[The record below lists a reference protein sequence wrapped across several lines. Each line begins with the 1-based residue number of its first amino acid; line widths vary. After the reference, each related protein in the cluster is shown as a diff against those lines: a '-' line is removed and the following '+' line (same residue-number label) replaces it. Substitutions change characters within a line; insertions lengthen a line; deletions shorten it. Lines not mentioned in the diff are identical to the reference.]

1 MEKLRHLLQWWLE
14 YQIPPFIERN
24 LAPNLL
30 TTRLVPV
37 LVGPRRSGKS
47 TIFFQLITQLRQQYP
62 AENIL
67 YINYEDDRLQPFEGY
82 ELSSL
87 LDVYRQSFRANA
99 AQPIFLFLDEIQNVP
114 NWERTV
120 RRLSE
125 TESGVRIFITGS
137 NSRMLSSD
145 IATALRGRTLSFRI
159 FPLDFRE
166 FLKFKNFAI
175 PEIEALRYSSIKHN
189 LLFLFEEYLHFGGF
203 PEVVLSQSAQEK
215 EAILKEYMHTLFF
228 ADIVQ
233 RYGIRQVKILDTF
246 IKILSRQM
254 AGIFSIG
261 KMVSNLKSIGLKASK
276 STLIEYLGYI
286 EDAFLGK
293 SISIYSYSIKD
304 QLQYPKKFYLLDNGL
319 YRATAFINSGD
330 WGRLLENLVFVHLYH
345 QFDDIFY
352 WKSTNGY
359 EVDFVIPSLFPD
371 KKNFSLIQVCYDIS
385 NERARQR
392 EIRSL
397 VKAAREF
404 DVQSCLIITR
414 DVWDQMQVDEI
425 NIQFLPFIYWALKGP
440 LHRS

>member
-1 MEKLRHLLQWWLE
+1 MEKLRHILQWWLE
-14 YQIPPFIERN
+14 YTIPPFIDRN
-24 LAPNLL
+24 LSPNLL

-62 AENIL
+62 IENIL
-67 YINYEDDRLQPFEGY
+67 YIDYEDDRLQPFEGY

-87 LDVYRQSFRANA
+87 LDVYRQSFRANP
-99 AQPIFLFLDEIQNVP
+99 AQPIFLFLDEVQNVP

-125 TESGVRIFITGS
+125 TESGTRLFITGS

-166 FLKFKNFAI
+166 FLKFKGV
-175 PEIEALRYSSIKHN
+175 EIQEIDRLRYSSAKN
-189 LLFLFEEYLHFGGF
+189 ELLFLFEEFLHFGGF
-203 PEVVLSQSAQEK
+203 PEVVLSESSQEK

-233 RYGIRQVKILDTF
+233 RYSIRQVKILDAF

-254 AGIFSIG
+254 AAMFSMG
-261 KMVSNLKSIGLKASK
+261 KMVSSLKSIGFKASK
-276 STLIEYLGYI
+276 NTLIEYLGYI
-286 EDAFLGK
+286 EDAYLGK
-293 SISIYSYSIKD
+293 SLSIYSYSIKD

-319 YRATAFINSGD
+319 YRATNFIHRGD
-330 WGRLLENLVFVHLYH
+330 WGRLLENLVFIHLYH
-345 QFDDIFY
+345 RFDDLYY
-352 WKSTNGY
+352 WKSSNGY
-359 EVDFVIPSLFPD
+359 EVDFVVPSLFD
-371 KKNFSLIQVCYDIS
+371 AKDNFSLVQVCYDLS
-385 NERARQR
+385 DESVRQR

-404 DVQSCLIITR
+404 GVRDCLIITR
-414 DVWDQMQVDEI
+414 DVWDQVQLDEV
-425 NIQFLPFIYWALKGP
+425 NIQFQPFIHWALT
-440 LHRS
+440 